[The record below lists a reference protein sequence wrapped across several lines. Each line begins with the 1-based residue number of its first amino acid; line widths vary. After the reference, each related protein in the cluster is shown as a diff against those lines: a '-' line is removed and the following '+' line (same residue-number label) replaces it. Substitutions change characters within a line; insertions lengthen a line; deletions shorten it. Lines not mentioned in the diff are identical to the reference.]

1 MMWKY
6 LIAGL
11 AMPALLLA
19 PAPANAATVT
29 PHYSPDGML
38 SFALLT
44 ATNEERAEAG
54 CPPLRVETELIIAS
68 VEQSGYMATT
78 RQFGHLGADG
88 STFVDR
94 AQEAGY
100 TKPAGENIAWGYRD
114 TDQVMAAWMASP
126 PHRANILNCEARS
139 VGIGTRRAADG
150 TPYFTQVFGW
160 E

>member
-1 MMWKY
+1 MMWKS

-11 AMPALLLA
+11 AVPAALLV
-19 PAPANAATVT
+19 PAPASAATAV
-29 PHYSPDGML
+29 PRYSPDGML
-38 SFALLT
+38 SYALLT
-44 ATNEERAEAG
+44 ATNAQRAEAG

-78 RQFGHLGADG
+78 RQFGHVGADG

-100 TKPAGENIAWGYRD
+100 PTPAGENIAWGYLD

-126 PHRANILNCEARS
+126 PHRENILNCAAKS

-150 TPYFTQVFGW
+150 TPYYTQVFGW